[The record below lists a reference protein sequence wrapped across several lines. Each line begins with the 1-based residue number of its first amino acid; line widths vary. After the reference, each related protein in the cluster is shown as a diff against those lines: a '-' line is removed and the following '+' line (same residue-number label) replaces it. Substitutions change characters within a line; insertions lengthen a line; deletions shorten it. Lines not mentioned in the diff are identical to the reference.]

1 MKIDKEMSSVY
12 NKPMFVAVVCD
23 FSNDDHKHL
32 ISDMLLQY
40 GFKRVIRNCF
50 ESATLDDIQL
60 ARLKKD
66 IDRETDSYD
75 SIRIYQYPM
84 ENTLVIS
91 EMENKRWRKLK
102 IVM

>member
-1 MKIDKEMSSVY
+1 
-12 NKPMFVAVVCD
+12 MFIAVVCD
-23 FSNDDHKHL
+23 FSNDDHKNI
-32 ISDMLLQY
+32 ISDLLLQY
-40 GFKRVIRNCF
+40 GFKRMLKNCF
-50 ESATLDDIQL
+50 ESTVITDTQL
-60 ARLKKD
+60 ARLKMD

-91 EMENKRWRKLK
+91 EMEHKKWRKLK